1 MSTLHLGAQLYTLR
15 DVCKNEVDFASTIKK
30 VADIGYKYVQV
41 SGVGP
46 MPPRYIRDVCDANG
60 IKIILT
66 HTSAADILNKTAEV
80 IENHKILGVQ
90 AIGIGGAPYGH
101 GYDQYMRFCSD
112 YAKAFE
118 EIKAAGMIFLY
129 HNHRVEFQRYDGVW
143 GLDVILNNTP
153 ADSVKLTFDTY
164 WALSGGVDPAQYIKT
179 HADRIF
185 CTHLKDMAV
194 INNEPVMIEM
204 LDGNINFDAVIAE
217 SEAAGVE
224 WHFVEQ
230 DVVRIDLFESMK
242 RSYDNLTARYK
253 FD

>member
-1 MSTLHLGAQLYTLR
+1 MSKLHLGAQLYTLR
-15 DVCKNEVDFASTIKK
+15 DVCKNEADFASTIKK
-30 VADIGYKYVQV
+30 VAEIGYKYVQV
-41 SGVGP
+41 SGVAP
-46 MPPRYIRDVCDANG
+46 MPPKYIHDVCDANG
-60 IKIILT
+60 VKIILT
-66 HTSAADILNKTAEV
+66 HPSPADVLSKTAEV
-80 IENHKILGVQ
+80 IENHKTLGCN

-101 GYDQYMRFCSD
+101 SYDGYMRFCD
-112 YAKAFE
+112 EYIKAFE
-118 EIKAAGMIFLY
+118 EIKAAGMVFLY

-153 ADSVKLTFDTY
+153 SDAVKLTFDTF
-164 WALSGGVDPAQYIKT
+164 WALSGGVDPAKYIKE
-179 HADRIF
+179 HANRIF

-204 LDGNINFDAVIAE
+204 LDGNINFDAVMDA
-217 SEAAGVE
+217 SAATGLE

-242 RSYDNLTARYK
+242 RSYDNLTARYS